1 MQLNFKS
8 IEEYGNPGLK
18 LQELFYSYWP
28 KYYDLLNA
36 ENGIYV
42 PDLATSQAA
51 LREYM
56 PKMLP
61 TYERLCNLVNAD
73 VQMARFLTGFQ
84 PPAHLTA
91 CSQAVMSGKEIQLV
105 RNYDFHPNLFEA
117 TILMSSWNGKKVIAT
132 TDHIIGLVDGMNED
146 GLTVSL
152 TFGGRKVVGVGFGIS
167 FILRY
172 ILEFCSNVQE
182 AIEVLT
188 HIPSH
193 MSYNVTVL
201 DKTGAY
207 KTVLLSPDALPLVT
221 DVAYTTNHQL
231 HIDWP
236 ENAVFNKTIERSI
249 FLKNL
254 LENKEMSSI
263 DLTEAFLYP
272 PLYNNLFNEGFGT
285 LYTSVYRPL
294 EGSVQLRWPY
304 ESVFQSFH
312 HFREGSKTIQ
322 YVGQAPVTIQET
334 AWDYLYK

>member
-8 IEEYGNPGLK
+8 ILEYGSPGLK
-18 LQELFYSYWP
+18 FQKLFYSYWP
-28 KYYDLLNA
+28 TYHSMLISDGATY
-36 ENGIYV
+36 I

-51 LREYM
+51 LKAYM

-73 VQMARFLTGFQ
+73 DQIARFLTGFQ
-84 PPAHLTA
+84 PPAHLNA
-91 CSQAVMSGKEIQLV
+91 CSQAVISGKEIQLV
-105 RNYDFHPNLFEA
+105 RNYDYHPDLFEG
-117 TILMSSWNGKKVIAT
+117 TLLLSSWNGKKVIAT
-132 TDHIIGLVDGMNED
+132 TDYIMGLVDGMNED
-146 GLTVSL
+146 GLVVSL
-152 TFGGRKVVGVGFGIS
+152 TFGGRKVVGEGFGIS

-172 ILEFCSNVQE
+172 VLEFCSNVQE

-193 MSYNVTVL
+193 MSYNVTIT
-201 DKTGAY
+201 DKSAAF
-207 KTVLLSPDALPLVT
+207 KTILLSPDCLPVVT

-236 ENAVFNKTIERSI
+236 ENAAFNRTIERSV
-249 FLKNL
+249 FLKKL
-254 LENKEMSSI
+254 LENKELSPD

-294 EGSVQLRWPY
+294 EGTVQLHWPN
-304 ESVFQSFH
+304 EAIFQSFDN
-312 HFREGSKTIQ
+312 FSEESKSIQ
-322 YVGQAPVTIQET
+322 FKDQAAINIQKT
-334 AWDYLYK
+334 DWIYLNK